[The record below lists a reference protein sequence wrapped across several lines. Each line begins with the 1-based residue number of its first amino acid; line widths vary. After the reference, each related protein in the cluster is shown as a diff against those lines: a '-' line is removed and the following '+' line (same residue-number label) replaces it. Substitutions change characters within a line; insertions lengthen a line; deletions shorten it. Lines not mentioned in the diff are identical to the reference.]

1 MRVISVI
8 PGTRFARP
16 IPYRWASGHHK
27 CAGIVGWGG
36 PACSGG
42 NVTADLTTCVPAG
55 TFVEPATLCDHVA
68 TLARERRTGF
78 AVARLGIYDY
88 REIRSS
94 LGPAV
99 ATELLD
105 RISARIADCLDERDA
120 VSVLPD
126 GDLLIVLDHTD
137 HLDQRLRE
145 LVARGSGWT
154 SAVYGQ
160 LSAGAAAAR
169 PGEDGETVL
178 SRASLALEEASRR
191 APGAVTVCS
200 SPMMATAQQRVSLD
214 IDLRRAVEADRL
226 TVHYQPV
233 VALDGGRIVGYEALA
248 RWPDQERGWV
258 SPDAFIPAAERNG
271 LISDIGLRVLRQAL
285 RDKRRYGGSF
295 DTWLSVNVS
304 VVQLDDDTFADQV
317 LRAMADEG
325 MSGEQ
330 LRIEVTESALLASA
344 RSRAQLIEL
353 RRAGIRVLV
362 DDFGTGF
369 SSLASVRRLPIDGIK
384 ISRELL
390 HDEEPGLP
398 DPTVVRAVRLLAAGA
413 GVTDIIAEGVESA
426 LEVRTLAALGM
437 PYAQGFHLGRPAP
450 ASRALRWPLAPA
462 SVN

>member
-1 MRVISVI
+1 
-8 PGTRFARP
+8 
-16 IPYRWASGHHK
+16 
-27 CAGIVGWGG
+27 
-36 PACSGG
+36 
-42 NVTADLTTCVPAG
+42 VTADLTTRVPVLSA
-55 TFVEPATLCDHVA
+55 TVEPVTLCERIS
-68 TLARERRTGF
+68 TLANERGAGY
-78 AVARLGIYDY
+78 AVARFAVYDY

-94 LGPAV
+94 LGTSA
-99 ATELLD
+99 ATELLE
-105 RISARIADCLDERDA
+105 RIGTRIRSRLEPADLL
-120 VSVLPD
+120 SVLPD
-126 GDLLIVLDHTD
+126 GDMLLVLDSPD
-137 HLDQRLRE
+137 RLEKRLHE
-145 LVARGSGWT
+145 LVEQGSGWT
-154 SAVYGQ
+154 STVYGQ
-160 LSAGAAAAR
+160 LSAGAATAR
-169 PGEDGETVL
+169 PGDDGETVI
-178 SRASLALEEASRR
+178 SRASLALEDAGRR
-191 APGAVTVCS
+191 APGTVTVCGT
-200 SPMMATAQQRVSLD
+200 PMETSAHQRVSLD

-233 VALDGGRIVGYEALA
+233 VALDGGRIVGHEALA

-258 SPDAFIPAAERNG
+258 SPDSFIPAAERNG
-271 LISDIGLRVLRQAL
+271 LISDIGLRVLRRAL
-285 RDKRRYGGSF
+285 RDKRRYGAYRN
-295 DTWLSVNVS
+295 TWLSVNVS
-304 VVQLDDDTFADQV
+304 VVQLEDEAFARQV
-317 LRAMADEG
+317 LHALDQEGIRPDE
-325 MSGEQ
+325 

-450 ASRALRWPLAPA
+450 ASRALRWPGTGLVSP
-462 SVN
+462 N

>member
-1 MRVISVI
+1 M
-8 PGTRFARP
+8 
-16 IPYRWASGHHK
+16 
-27 CAGIVGWGG
+27 
-36 PACSGG
+36 
-42 NVTADLTTCVPAG
+42 TADLTMRALSAP
-55 TFVEPATLCDHVA
+55 VEPVTLCEHLGTLIRDHG
-68 TLARERRTGF
+68 TGF
-78 AVARLGIYDY
+78 AVARFAVYDY

-94 LGPAV
+94 LGAAA

-105 RISARIADCLDERDA
+105 RISERLRARMEPDE
-120 VSVLPD
+120 VLSVLPD
-126 GDLLIVLDHTD
+126 GDMLLVLNRTD
-137 HLDQRLRE
+137 RLEQRLQD
-145 LVARGSGWT
+145 LVERGSGWT
-154 SAVYGQ
+154 STVYGQ
-160 LSAGAAAAR
+160 LSAGAAPAR
-169 PGEDGETVL
+169 PGDDGETVI
-178 SRASLALEEASRR
+178 SRASLALEEASHR
-191 APGAVTVCS
+191 APGAVTICGTPMDS
-200 SPMMATAQQRVSLD
+200 SARQRVSLD

-271 LISDIGLRVLRQAL
+271 LIGDIGLRVLRRAL
-285 RDKRRYGGSF
+285 RDKRRYGGCR
-295 DTWLSVNVS
+295 DKWLSVNVS
-304 VVQLDDDTFADQV
+304 AVQLDDETFAGQV
-317 LRAMADEG
+317 LRALNEEG
-325 MSGEQ
+325 IPGDQ
-330 LRIEVTESALLASA
+330 LRVEVTESALLSSA

-437 PYAQGFHLGRPAP
+437 PFAQGFHLGRPAP
-450 ASRALRWPLAPA
+450 ASRALRWPSGIIAHP
-462 SVN
+462 N